1 MSTVN
6 RKYPTYRDL
15 VKALSMMCEKD
26 LDLPIKI
33 RASENDEYTNALFE
47 YNYDF
52 NDPTGS
58 HIGFVTAPRIEDDDL
73 IRYSIVEDY
82 CGEIIKEDQTYPE
95 IIEFCR
101 AENLSIKRFDKTP
114 NAYGQFYCEVSGY
127 YEETFERPVKE

>member
-15 VKALSMMCEKD
+15 LEALQEMREED

-58 HIGFVTAPRIEDDDL
+58 HIGFITAPRIKDDDL
-73 IRYSIVEDY
+73 IRYSVVEDY
-82 CGEIIKEDQTYPE
+82 CGEIIKEDLTYPE
-95 IIEFCR
+95 IIKFCKS
-101 AENLSIKRFDKTP
+101 ENLTLKRFDKTP
-114 NAYGQFYCEVSGY
+114 DAYGQFYCEVSGY
-127 YEETFERPVKE
+127 YEASNEIEFE